1 MSRIQTINFSVKAL
15 EQLTPPVK
23 GFDSYRDAKSYYL
36 NLYITSKGIKTFYV
50 RRQVNGRD
58 KRLTI
63 GRFPIL
69 SIEQARIKAMSYLSM
84 IAEGQDP
91 HEHRKQQLA
100 NRKTL
105 GEHFDEYIE
114 RYSKVHKKTWA
125 EDKRDIEK
133 HCSHWFKRALSDI
146 TNAEVR
152 QLHERLYA
160 DSGHCQA
167 NKILIRLR
175 TIYNKAIEWGWKGSN
190 PTDKIKRYKETS
202 RDRFVQREELPFLN
216 NALEGLENST
226 HKDYFKMLFLT
237 GARKTNVRMMQWN
250 EINWDKNEWRIPMTK
265 NGDPLVIPLVPRA
278 IDILTTRYSKQKT
291 TWVFPHTY
299 DKKKPMSEAKEVW
312 RNALAKATIQKWRED
327 TASASWMLQIQGKL
341 KSVAE
346 DVTMVKEIIQQAKK
360 ENIILPSS
368 LMDIRLHDIR
378 RTFGSYQAITGAS
391 LITIGK
397 SLGHK
402 SPDATKVY
410 ARLDTDIVRASIEK
424 AVDAMYS

>member
-15 EQLTPPVK
+15 EQLNPPMK

-69 SIEQARIKAMSYLSM
+69 SIEQARMKAMSYLAM

-105 GEHFDEYIE
+105 GEHFHEYIE

-133 HCSHWFKRALSDI
+133 HCSHWFKRSLSDI
-146 TNAEVR
+146 TNSEIR
-152 QLHERLYA
+152 RLHEKLYE

-175 TIYNKAIEWGWKGSN
+175 TIYNKAIEWGWKGTN

-216 NALEGLENST
+216 RALEELKNPT

-250 EINWDKNEWRIPMTK
+250 EINWNKNEWRIPVTK
-265 NGDPLVIPLVPRA
+265 NGEPLVIPLVPRA
-278 IDILTTRYSKQKT
+278 IDILKTRYSKKKT
-291 TWVFPHTY
+291 SWVFTHST
-299 DKKKPMSEAKEVW
+299 DNKKPMSEAKEVW
-312 RNALAKATIQKWRED
+312 RDALVRATIYKWRED
-327 TASASWMLQIQGKL
+327 KTSKNWMQQTEGRL
-341 KSVAE
+341 KAVAE
-346 DVTMVKEIIQQAKK
+346 DMTMVKEII
-360 ENIILPSS
+360 
-368 LMDIRLHDIR
+368 
-378 RTFGSYQAITGAS
+378 
-391 LITIGK
+391 
-397 SLGHK
+397 
-402 SPDATKVY
+402 
-410 ARLDTDIVRASIEK
+410 
-424 AVDAMYS
+424 

>member
-15 EQLTPPVK
+15 EQLNPPLK

-36 NLYITSKGIKTFYV
+36 NLYITSNGIKTFYV

-69 SIEQARIKAMSYLSM
+69 SIEQARIKAMSYLAM

-105 GEHFDEYIE
+105 GEHFNEYIE

-133 HCSHWFKRALSDI
+133 HCSHWFKRSLSDI
-146 TNAEVR
+146 TNSEIR
-152 QLHERLYA
+152 RLHEKLYEG
-160 DSGHCQA
+160 SGHCQA

-175 TIYNKAIEWGWKGSN
+175 TIYNKAIEWGWKGTN

-202 RDRFVQREELPFLN
+202 RDRFVQREELPVLN
-216 NALEGLENST
+216 RALEELENPT

-250 EINWDKNEWRIPMTK
+250 EINWDKNEWRIPVTK

-278 IDILTTRYSKQKT
+278 VEILKTRYSKKKNS
-291 TWVFPHTY
+291 WVFTHCTN
-299 DKKKPMSEAKEVW
+299 KKKPMSEAKEVW
-312 RNALAKATIQKWRED
+312 RDALARATIYKWRED
-327 TASASWMLQIQGKL
+327 KTSSSWMKQTESKL
-341 KSVAE
+341 KAVE
-346 DVTMVKEIIQQAKK
+346 EHMTRVKEIIQLAKK
-360 ENIILPSS
+360 DNISLPPS

-378 RTFGSYQAITGAS
+378 RTFASYQAMTGAS

-397 SLGHK
+397 SLGHR

-410 ARLDTDIVRASIEK
+410 ARLDTEIVRTSIEK
-424 AVDAMYS
+424 AVEAMYE